1 MKEKKKKKKD
11 DMIDDMTQLK
21 CNNNKYYASIFR
33 YI

>member
-11 DMIDDMTQLK
+11 DMIDDMAQLK
-21 CNNNKYYASIFR
+21 CNNNKYYTSIFR